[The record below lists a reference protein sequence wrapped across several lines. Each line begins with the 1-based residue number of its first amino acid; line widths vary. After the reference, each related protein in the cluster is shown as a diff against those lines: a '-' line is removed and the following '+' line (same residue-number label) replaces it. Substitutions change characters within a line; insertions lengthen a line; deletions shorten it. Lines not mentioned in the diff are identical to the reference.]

1 MIMDPHEKIF
11 ELLYAKDEV
20 TWQSLLYELVKTEQM
35 DPWDINISSL
45 TKKYIDTIK
54 KLKELDFRV
63 SGKVLLAAAILLKI
77 KSNRLLNEDL
87 SEFDRLLA
95 DPEELMEDIA
105 LEESYQRQD
114 ALEKPILIP
123 RMPQPRKRK
132 VSIFDLVEALE
143 KALEVKKRR
152 VMNSIPPLHLEAPK
166 KTIDITQVLKNVYGR
181 IISFFSSD
189 NKNKL
194 MFSQLTPSQ
203 SKEDRIYTFIPLLH
217 LSNERKIELAQ
228 KEHFGEIEIML
239 ASKKEI
245 NESNNQ

>member
-1 MIMDPHEKIF
+1 MDPHERIF

-54 KLKELDFRV
+54 KLKEFDFRV

-77 KSNRLLNEDL
+77 KSSRLLHEDL
-87 SEFDRLLA
+87 SEFDMLLA
-95 DPEELMEDIA
+95 DPEELMEGMELDEVYNPQA
-105 LEESYQRQD
+105 YM
-114 ALEKPILIP
+114 EKPILIP

-132 VSIFDLVEALE
+132 VSIFDLVQALE

-166 KTIDITQVLKNVYGR
+166 KTIDITQVLKNVYGK

-217 LSNERKIELAQ
+217 LSNERKIDLTQ

-239 ASKKEI
+239 ASKSEVGKE
-245 NESNNQ
+245 